1 MSISASLSIASTAL
15 DVFSNSINVAGDN
28 IANANTVGFKTSRL
42 AFADLLPSESGAIE
56 NGNGVQLD
64 DVRTPFQQGT
74 FETTANVTD
83 LGVEGNGFFV
93 VKDADTG
100 NSYYTRAG
108 QFHLDSSG
116 TLVNDSGL
124 RVQGSAGDIT
134 IGNSLTNPAQAT
146 TGLALSLNLDASSVT
161 PAAGFPAGPDASPS
175 AWAAGSNYSSVTKIY
190 DAQGTAHDL
199 TFFFRKTAPN
209 NWEYRVAGQRNE
221 FDATSPNSSDL
232 RQVGAPGT
240 LVFTPNGQ
248 LDAGASTLTD
258 ISGLNWTDGAAQTIP
273 AASLTFAGTTQYDQ
287 PSTLL
292 SANQDGLPQGAFI
305 GFTIDGQGV
314 ITAKFSNGTT
324 RSLGTITLANFA
336 NVDDLDPQGNTLFAP
351 TAESGPA
358 QSGAPGQGG
367 LGNVMSGALELS
379 TVDLAQ
385 EFVSLIVSQRAFQ
398 ATARVISTA
407 DQMTTV
413 ASNLTA

>member
-1 MSISASLSIASTAL
+1 MSISGSLSIASTAL
-15 DVFSNSINVAGDN
+15 DVFSDSINVAGDN
-28 IANANTVGFKTSRL
+28 IANVNTVGFKTSRL
-42 AFADLLPSESGAIE
+42 AFADLMPSESGAIE

-83 LGVEGNGFFV
+83 LGIEGNGFFI
-93 VKDADTG
+93 VKDPNTG
-100 NSYYTRAG
+100 TSYYTRAG
-108 QFHLDSSG
+108 QFHLDKTG

-134 IGNSLTNPAQAT
+134 IDNGLTNPAQAT
-146 TGLALSLNLDASSVT
+146 TALALTLNLDASSAT
-161 PAAGFPAGPDASPS
+161 APASFPAGPDASPS
-175 AWAAGSNYSSVTKIY
+175 AWAAGSDYSSVMTIY

-209 NWEYRVAGQRNE
+209 SWEYRVTAPRSE
-221 FDATSPNSSDL
+221 LDATAPNSSDL
-232 RQVGAPGT
+232 RQVSGPGA
-240 LVFTPNGQ
+240 LVFASNGQ

-258 ISGLNWTDGAAQTIP
+258 LSGLNWTDGAAQTIP

-287 PSTLL
+287 PSALL
-292 SANQDGLPQGAFI
+292 SASQDGYAQGAFR
-305 GFTIDGQGV
+305 GLTIDSQGV

-324 RSLGTITLANFA
+324 RALGTFTLASFA
-336 NVDDLDPQGNTLFAP
+336 NVDDLDPKGDTLFAP
-351 TAESGPA
+351 TDASGAA

-367 LGNVMSGALELS
+367 LGNIMSGALELS

-407 DQMTTV
+407 DQMAAV

>member
-1 MSISASLSIASTAL
+1 MSISGSLSIASTAL

-28 IANANTVGFKTSRL
+28 IANVNTVGFKTSRL
-42 AFADLLPSESGAIE
+42 AFADLFPSESGAIE

-83 LGVEGNGFFV
+83 LGVEGNGFFI

-100 NSYYTRAG
+100 TSYYTRAG
-108 QFHLDSSG
+108 QFHLDSTG

-124 RVQGSAGDIT
+124 RVQGSTGDIA
-134 IGNSLTNPAQAT
+134 IDNGLTNPAQAT
-146 TGLALSLNLDASSVT
+146 TGLALSLNLDASSAT
-161 PAAGFPAGPDASPS
+161 APASFPAGPDASPS
-175 AWAAGSNYSSVTKIY
+175 AWASASNYSSVMTIY
-190 DAQGTAHDL
+190 DAQGKAHDL

-209 NWEYRVAGQRNE
+209 NWEYRVAASRSE
-221 FDATSPNSSDL
+221 LDATSPNSSDL
-232 RQVGAPGT
+232 RQVSAPGT

-248 LDAGASTLTD
+248 LDAGASTTTN
-258 ISGLNWTDGAAQTIP
+258 ISGMNWVDGAAQTIP
-273 AASLTFAGTTQYDQ
+273 AASLTFAGTTQFDQ

-292 SANQDGLPQGAFI
+292 SASQDGFAQGAFS
-305 GFTIDGQGV
+305 GFSIDGQGV

-324 RSLGTITLANFA
+324 RALGTITLANFA

-351 TAESGPA
+351 TDASGPA

-367 LGNVMSGALELS
+367 LGNIMSGALELS

>member
-1 MSISASLSIASTAL
+1 MSISGSLSIASTAL
-15 DVFSNSINVAGDN
+15 DVFSDSINVAGDN
-28 IANANTVGFKTSRL
+28 IANLNTVGFKTSRL
-42 AFADLLPSESGAIE
+42 AFADLLPSVSGDIES
-56 NGNGVQLD
+56 GNGVQLD

-83 LGVEGNGFFV
+83 LGVEGNGFFT
-93 VKDADTG
+93 VKDANTG
-100 NSYYTRAG
+100 SFYYTRAG
-108 QFHLDSSG
+108 QFHLDSTG

-124 RVQGSAGDIT
+124 RLQGSAGDIT
-134 IGNSLTNPAQAT
+134 IENGLTNPAQAT
-146 TGLALSLNLDASSVT
+146 TSLALGLNLDASSAT
-161 PAAGFPAGPDASPS
+161 APTSFPTAPDASPS
-175 AWAAGSNYSSVTKIY
+175 AWAAGSNYSSVMRIY

-209 NWEYRVAGQRNE
+209 NWEYRVAAQRSE
-221 FDATSPNSSDL
+221 LDASSPNSSDL
-232 RQVGAPGT
+232 RQVSAPGT

-248 LDAGASTLTD
+248 LDAGASTVTD
-258 ISGLNWTDGAAQTIP
+258 ISGLNWINGAVQTIS
-273 AASLTFAGTTQYDQ
+273 AAGLNFAGTTQYDQ

-292 SANQDGLPQGAFI
+292 SASQDGFSHGAFS

-324 RSLGTITLANFA
+324 RALGTITLANFA
-336 NVDDLDPQGNTLFAP
+336 NVDDLDPQGDTLFAP
-351 TAESGPA
+351 TAASGAA

-367 LGNVMSGALELS
+367 LGHIMSGALELS

-398 ATARVISTA
+398 VNSRVITTA
-407 DQMTTV
+407 DQMYTV